1 MCSPCR
7 LVRSR
12 PQSRCSRIA
21 GDPRR
26 RRARG
31 PSRSGTVPT
40 TGRWSSPTYASGN
53 GRFRWYCRR
62 CLGEAVTRR
71 HQKIK
76 QILVAEGGGACAV
89 CGYDRT
95 VVNLHFHHV
104 DPATKSFAVNMA
116 RGKSL
121 ATFRREAAKCV
132 LVCANCHGEIEAGL
146 IPSPPPQAKW
156 GEKWVPVDDATLPPL
171 GAVEPSEQRQLT
183 IELEAAG
190 ELRPG
195 RSSAG

>member
-1 MCSPCR
+1 
-7 LVRSR
+7 
-12 PQSRCSRIA
+12 
-21 GDPRR
+21 
-26 RRARG
+26 
-31 PSRSGTVPT
+31 
-40 TGRWSSPTYASGN
+40 
-53 GRFRWYCRR
+53 
-62 CLGEAVTRR
+62 
-71 HQKIK
+71 
-76 QILVAEGGGACAV
+76 
-89 CGYDRT
+89 
-95 VVNLHFHHV
+95 
-104 DPATKSFAVNMA
+104 MA

-121 ATFRREAAKCV
+121 TTFRREAAKCV

>member
-1 MCSPCR
+1 MFAMPPRPKPPPKPLLTNRGRPPSETRTRPVE
-7 LVRSR
+7 VRHC
-12 PQSRCSRIA
+12 PHHGEVEFA
-21 GDPRR
+21 N
-26 RRARG
+26 
-31 PSRSGTVPT
+31 
-40 TGRWSSPTYASGN
+40 YASGN
-53 GRFRWYCRR
+53 GRFRWYCKR

-156 GEKWVPVDDATLPPL
+156 GEKWMPVDDATLPPL